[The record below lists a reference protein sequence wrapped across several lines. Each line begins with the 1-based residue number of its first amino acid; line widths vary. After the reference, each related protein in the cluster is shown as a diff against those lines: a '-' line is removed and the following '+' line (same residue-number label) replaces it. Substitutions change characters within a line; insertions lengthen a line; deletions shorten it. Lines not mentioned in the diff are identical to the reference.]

1 MKISKRSGLLQDY
14 AGEKIKISVYNAAT
28 DINYQLTSSD
38 LVHIEKT
45 VFSKLSLL
53 DRDFTHSSS
62 YEIKQIV
69 FETLLELKFNSV
81 AKAFIGIK

>member
-14 AGEKIKISVYNAAT
+14 AGEK
-28 DINYQLTSSD
+28 
-38 LVHIEKT
+38 
-45 VFSKLSLL
+45 
-53 DRDFTHSSS
+53 
-62 YEIKQIV
+62 IKQIV